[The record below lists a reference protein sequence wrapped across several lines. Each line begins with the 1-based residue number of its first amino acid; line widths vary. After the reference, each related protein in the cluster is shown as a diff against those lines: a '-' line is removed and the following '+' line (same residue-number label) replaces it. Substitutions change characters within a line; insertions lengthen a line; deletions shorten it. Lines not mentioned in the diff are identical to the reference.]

1 MMFDTILVVDDE
13 RLIRDAIVADL
24 EDAGFD
30 VREAASGAEA
40 LDILKDEV
48 EFDALVTDIRMP
60 GAVDGWTLAEQARS
74 GRRNLPVIYVTAFSA
89 EKHRQVERS
98 VLLKKPM
105 TIEMIL
111 GALAHF
117 GLPRDGL

>member
-1 MMFDTILVVDDE
+1 MHDTILVVDDE
-13 RLIRDAIVADL
+13 HLIRHAIVADL
-24 EDAGFD
+24 SDAGFA

-40 LDILKDEV
+40 LKILIAGAPV
-48 EFDALVTDIRMP
+48 DALLTDIRMP
-60 GAVDGWTLAEQARS
+60 GAVDGWDLAEQARS

-89 EKHRQVERS
+89 ERNRQVDRS

-111 GALAHF
+111 DALAQL
-117 GLPRDGL
+117 GLPRCAW